1 MNHVKEIDI
10 RQIEDYAIGNAEY
23 EEAATGCTVIL
34 TKRKTIVGVD
44 IRGGAPAS
52 RESALL
58 NPLAANDLVN
68 AIVLSGGSAFG
79 LDSAGGV
86 MKYLE
91 ERNIGFETSYGKV
104 PIVVASCLF
113 DLCVGSA
120 KVRPDAALGYQ
131 ACLNAEDSS
140 LLLEGSYGA
149 GCGATVGKIAGPA
162 YMMKAGLGMYA
173 VQLGDFMIGA
183 VVAVNASG
191 DIYDERTSEVLAGV
205 YDPASG
211 KFLNAAE
218 CLYAMNDRP
227 DLFNTNTTIG
237 AILTNGD
244 FNKTEL
250 TKIASMA
257 HNGFARSIR
266 PVHTMFDGD
275 SIYAA
280 GSGRVKC
287 DLNTAGSL
295 AADVMAEAVRRAA
308 VCHGNSY
315 GLACKS
321 E

>member
-1 MNHVKEIDI
+1 MSHIKTIDI
-10 RQIEDYAIGNAEY
+10 RDLEDYAIGNAEY

-34 TKRKTIVGVD
+34 TKTKTVCGVD

-58 NPLAANDLVN
+58 NPLAANDSVN
-68 AIVLSGGSAFG
+68 AILLSGGSAFG
-79 LDSAGGV
+79 LDAAGGV

-91 ERNIGFETSYGKV
+91 ERDIGFPTAYGKV

-113 DLCVGSA
+113 DLGIGSE
-120 KVRPDAALGYQ
+120 KVRPDASLGYQ
-131 ACLNAEDSS
+131 ACLNAENSS
-140 LLLEGSYGA
+140 LLKEGSYGA
-149 GCGATVGKIAGPA
+149 GCGATVGKILGPQ

-173 VQLGDFMIGA
+173 VQLGEFKIGA

-191 DIYDERTSEVLAGV
+191 DIYDERTNEVLAGV
-205 YDPASG
+205 RDPKTG
-211 KFLNAAE
+211 EFLQAAE
-218 CLYAMNDRP
+218 CLYGLSVKP

-250 TKIASMA
+250 TKIASIA
-257 HNGFARSIR
+257 HNGYARAIR

-295 AADVMAEAVRRAA
+295 AADVMAIAVRRAA

-315 GLACKS
+315 GAACKS